1 MSDKKEKVVK
11 KVKTD
16 SKLQKIVDE
25 VSTLSVMEL
34 SELVKALE
42 DKLGVQAMAATPAA
56 AAPVAG
62 DQAAPAAEEKSEF
75 DVVLASAGSNKI
87 AVIKAIRE
95 IKPDLGLKDAKDLAD
110 AAPKEILE
118 GAKKEAAEEAKEKL
132 EAAGAQVEL
141 K

>member
-1 MSDKKEKVVK
+1 MSDKKTKEVK
-11 KVKTD
+11 LYA
-16 SKLQKIVDE
+16 KLQKIVDE

-42 DKLGVQAMAATPAA
+42 DKLGVQAI
-56 AAPVAG
+56 AAPVAAAPAGG

-75 DVVLASAGSNKI
+75 DVILASTGSNKI

-110 AAPKEILE
+110 AAPKEIIE
-118 GAKKEAAEEAKEKL
+118 GVKKEVADEAKEKL
-132 EAAGAQVEL
+132 ETAGAQVEL